1 MGNTNNRSSA
11 GSSFDFFQTH
21 LTPSEADV
29 TTMAISSETSSHR
42 PQTPSLEMPPHDSHA
57 TTFAVTDWAQ
67 RLSPPSEWAILS
79 VDGSIKSPNVSGEVA
94 GHDEAPVVSLCS
106 LTSLNSSRV
115 WPLEQSWQEKDSGL
129 EPQAAAERSGK
140 KLSRALLRLI
150 ERHCTLL
157 GLSLDMDTTVV
168 AVELVK
174 QLITERDKLAEEVNS
189 LRETLNNEKSEW
201 QQFQCDLQ
209 VAVSV
214 AEGLRAESEQAR
226 SQLQED
232 HKSLQEQLAQALG
245 RELEMQREL
254 KCLRSQHTD
263 VCRRLASLEK
273 QQQPMDRR
281 FTEDKSPPAEGHA
294 MKMHYVMEE
303 ADMKSVHKQEEHEAN
318 EKMDAKRSANSQL
331 TGKGIVKVYVDALE
345 KKKGERDPRRSL
357 SRIPLPVDSSCH
369 NNNLIKTSSTLPQ
382 CKKEEPPQGRKMAHI
397 FKRHDSWSSCH
408 TVVLETTGELETSS
422 RVNVHQSASRLEMDA
437 VCTKPPLGKLDDAPS
452 DIIKPANGLCAQLRR
467 HGGSKRNS
475 LLSWCQSRTEGYQYI
490 EITNFSTCW
499 QDGLA
504 FCAVYH
510 TYLPTRI
517 PYNRLDPAEKK
528 ENLDLA
534 FKTGESVGI
543 TTTLSVE
550 EMLKEDGPEW
560 QKVLCYVESIFHH
573 FVRYEVA
580 STQGYDCVSAI

>member
-11 GSSFDFFQTH
+11 GSPFDFFQTH

-201 QQFQCDLQ
+201 QQFQCDLH

-232 HKSLQEQLAQALG
+232 HKSLQEELAQALG

-254 KCLRSQHTD
+254 KCLCSQHTD
-263 VCRRLASLEK
+263 VCRRLGSLEK
-273 QQQPMDRR
+273 QQPMDRR
-281 FTEDKSPPAEGHA
+281 FTEDKSHPAEGHA

-382 CKKEEPPQGRKMAHI
+382 RKKEEPPQGRKMAHI

-408 TVVLETTGELETSS
+408 T
-422 RVNVHQSASRLEMDA
+422 
-437 VCTKPPLGKLDDAPS
+437 GKLDDAPS
-452 DIIKPANGLCAQLRR
+452 DIKPANGLCAQLRR

-517 PYNRLDPAEKK
+517 PYNSLDPAEKK

-580 STQGYDCVSAI
+580 TTQGYDCVSAI